1 VKPIINNRYIEP
13 IEKYSFSKS
22 SAFQFNPVSLES
34 LESFSQQKLEA
45 LMTSVSDSAPLTPSV
60 SLPLS
65 LSLSLSLCVCLT
77 LSLSLSLSW
86 YGQIYKSLQSLFS
99 VSSVSSNLS
108 RNASSNASSSSMNE
122 KMNLL
127 SYLCTIASNPEVANI
142 ALSKPFLLLLLHCV
156 KTPNPSS
163 STAPTQ
169 RQNPSVRQTSSQ
181 NTSRSLAATLLAL
194 FIRYANFIDPP
205 SSTSDDHIISVLVA
219 VLRDSTVVRTDPTLR
234 HKAIA
239 ALGELIFYIS
249 AQDDTNSNLRWV
261 ISHEVI
267 SIFTK
272 SLSDET
278 DEIMRH
284 YAAKVSTRDR
294 EGREGGRGRA
304 LSHELIVNRP
314 LRMS

>member
-60 SLPLS
+60 YLS
-65 LSLSLSLCVCLT
+65 LSV
-77 LSLSLSLSW
+77 SLSLSLSW

-294 EGREGGRGRA
+294 EGREGEGEPCLMNS
-304 LSHELIVNRP
+304 LSIDH
-314 LRMS
+314 